1 MYEVSKEKLKILREK
16 YPPGTRVRLNVM
28 RDEPQMRAGLK
39 GTVYGIDDMG
49 QLEVHWENGSGL
61 ALIPG
66 VDIFQ
71 KVQEPLKE
79 KITKEPS
86 R

>member
-1 MYEVSKEKLKILREK
+1 
-16 YPPGTRVRLNVM
+16 
-28 RDEPQMRAGLK
+28 MRAGLK
-39 GTVYGIDDMG
+39 GTVYGVDDMG

-66 VDIFQ
+66 VDSFQ

-79 KITKEPS
+79 KTMKEPS